1 MICAGNVAEW
11 TMEACPN
18 KEGDVRIARGRDWQ
32 NSKDI
37 VPISYRT
44 GVYNSGIYQRSTYY

>member
-18 KEGDVRIARGRDWQ
+18 KEGDVRIVRGRDCH
-32 NSKDI
+32 SI
-37 VPISYRT
+37 TSVVPISYRT
-44 GVYNSGIYQRSTYY
+44 GVYNSSDYQRSTYY